1 MLKAARSAVFF
12 TVLATSLAIPL
23 ATYSM
28 APGETVVTAVT
39 ETHAVSN
46 RSDAA
51 DDIAIWVHPEDP
63 AQSVIIGTDKQG
75 GFVLYDLG
83 GTTLQYLPVGKVNN
97 VDLRYDFPLA
107 GSHVDIVAASDRTR
121 NAIAVYKVDPAN
133 RTLENIGGAGIDVDV
148 TAYGFCMYRSS
159 LSGKFYA
166 FMIGKRGNIEQWEL
180 RDNGA
185 GEVAGTLVRE
195 IEVPSQA
202 EGCVADDELGHLY
215 VGEERA
221 GIWKF
226 GAEPSAGS
234 GPGLLIDSTQRS
246 GNLTDDV
253 EGLSLY
259 YGTDGLGYLLASSQG
274 SDEFIVYDRAG
285 DNAFVMRFRISDGVV
300 DGVTGTDGID
310 VLGFGL
316 GPRFP
321 NGVFVAQ
328 DDKNSD
334 EATGSRANQNFK
346 LVPWEAIANADV
358 MNPLI
363 INNSVDPRDF
373 RRR

>member
-1 MLKAARSAVFF
+1 MLKALRSAVFL
-12 TVLATSLAIPL
+12 TVLATALAIPL

-28 APGETVVTAVT
+28 APGDTIVTAAM
-39 ETHAVSN
+39 ETDAVSN

-51 DDIAIWVHPEDP
+51 DDAAIWLHPEDP
-63 AQSVIIGTDKQG
+63 AQSIVIGTDKKG

-83 GTTLQYLPVGKVNN
+83 GMTLQYLPVGKINN

-107 GSHVDIVAASDRTR
+107 GAYVDIVAATDRTH
-121 NAIAVYKVDPAN
+121 NSIAVYKLDPAT
-133 RTLENIGGAGIDVDV
+133 RTLENIGGQGIDVDV
-148 TAYGFCMYRSS
+148 AAYGFCMYRSS
-159 LSGKFYA
+159 RSGKFYA
-166 FMIGKRGNIEQWEL
+166 FVIGKRGNIEQWEL

-195 IEVPSQA
+195 FAVPSQA
-202 EGCVADDELGHLY
+202 EGCVADDGLGYLY
-215 VGEERA
+215 VGEEKA

-226 GAEPSAGS
+226 GAEPGEGS
-234 GPGLLIDSTQRS
+234 GPGLLIDSTKRS
-246 GNLTDDV
+246 GNLTGDV

-259 YGTDGLGYLLASSQG
+259 YGTDGQGYLLASSQG

-285 DNAFVMRFRISDGVV
+285 DNAFVMSFRISDGIV

-321 NGVFVAQ
+321 NGIFVAQ
-328 DDKNSD
+328 DDENSD
-334 EATGSRANQNFK
+334 AATGSRTNQNFK
-346 LVPWEAIANADV
+346 LVPWEAIANADA
-358 MNPLI
+358 MNLLI
-363 INNSVDPRDF
+363 ISNSVNPRDF
-373 RRR
+373 

>member
-1 MLKAARSAVFF
+1 MLRAIRPLVFL
-12 TVLATSLAIPL
+12 TVLATPL
-23 ATYSM
+23 ASYSV
-28 APGETVVTAVT
+28 APGEVVVTAAA
-39 ETHAVSN
+39 ETTAVSN

-51 DDIAIWVHPEDP
+51 DDAAIWVHPEDP
-63 AQSVIIGTDKQG
+63 ALSVIIGTDKQG

-83 GTTLQYLPVGKVNN
+83 GTTLQYLPVGKINN

-107 GSHVDIVAASDRTR
+107 GRRVDIVAASDRTR
-121 NAIAVYKVDPAN
+121 NAIAVYKVDPAT
-133 RTLENIGGAGIDVDV
+133 RTLENVGGEGVGVDV
-148 TAYGFCMYRSS
+148 TAYGLCMYRSS
-159 LSGKFYA
+159 RSGKFYA

-180 RDNGA
+180 SDNGA
-185 GEVAGTLVRE
+185 GEVAGALVRE
-195 IEVPSQA
+195 IAVPSQA
-202 EGCVADDELGHLY
+202 EGCVADDELGNLY

-226 GAEPSAGS
+226 GAEPEDGS
-234 GPGLLIDSTQRS
+234 GPGSLIDSTERW

-253 EGLSLY
+253 EGLTLY
-259 YGTDGLGYLLASSQG
+259 YGTDGQGYLLASSQG
-274 SDEFIVYDRAG
+274 SDEFVVYERAG
-285 DNAFVMRFRISDGVV
+285 DNAFVMKFRISDGIV

-334 EATGSRANQNFK
+334 GASGSRANQNFK
-346 LVPWEAIANADV
+346 LVPWEAIANADA

-363 INNSVDPRDF
+363 INNGVNPRDS
-373 RRR
+373 